1 MGEKT
6 ADEKLEELTEKHA
19 ALAATVENMHDQM
32 ARRGWFV
39 EDVAGVDPPSDE
51 PAAEETAPTA

>member
-6 ADEKLEELTEKHA
+6 AEEKLEELTEKHA
-19 ALAATVENMHDQM
+19 ALAATVEKMHDHM

-39 EDVAGVDPPSDE
+39 EDVPGVDPDE
-51 PAAEETAPTA
+51 PAPAGAPSA